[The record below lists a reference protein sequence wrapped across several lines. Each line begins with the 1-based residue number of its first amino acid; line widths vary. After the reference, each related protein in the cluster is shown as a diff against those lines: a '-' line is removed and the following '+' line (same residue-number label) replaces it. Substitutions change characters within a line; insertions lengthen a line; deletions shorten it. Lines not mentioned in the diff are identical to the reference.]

1 MRKLFIGVGALT
13 LAATSIGVGTSAY
26 AADHLDAPAVKT
38 DGRTDINDVYA
49 FRSPNNSANTVLIA
63 TVNPLAGTQNGTT
76 FHPDAKYQIVVDND
90 GDARSNGYID
100 FTFGKPS
107 KSGSQSVEVEFD
119 VAKKYK
125 AKGDTDK
132 VLSLKKSD
140 QAVAWAG
147 LADDPFFFD
156 LQAFKDQVVGEGGGR
171 TFCDAH
177 ATNFFK
183 GLNTNAIAVEVPSR
197 WLGGNAIGVWGRTRL
212 NGETI
217 DRMGRPAI
225 NTVFIPAAGKD
236 EFNQTKPQSDRS
248 RWLSTVVT
256 GLKTLSGLDGT
267 GYNDEQATSIAN
279 LLLPDVLTI
288 DTSSNAGFADL
299 NGRKL
304 DDDVI
309 DTELN
314 IVTGG
319 LGVGAVLTS
328 DCVGNDSAFTA
339 SFPYLAPKN

>member
-1 MRKLFIGVGALT
+1 MRKFSMAVGVVT
-13 LAATSIGVGTSAY
+13 LAATSVGVGTSAY

-49 FRSPNNSANTVLIA
+49 FRSPTNPANTVLIM

-76 FHPDAKYQIVVDND
+76 FHPDAKYQFVVDND

-107 KSGSQSVEVEFD
+107 KTGSQSVEVEFD
-119 VAKKYK
+119 VARKYK
-125 AKGDTDK
+125 VSGDTDQ
-132 VLSLKKSD
+132 VLSLRKSEP
-140 QAVAWAG
+140 AVAWAG

-156 LQAFKDQVVGEGGGR
+156 LQAFKDQVVGEGGSR
-171 TFCDAH
+171 TFCDAN

-197 WLGGNAIGVWGRTRL
+197 SLGGNAIGVWGRTRL
-212 NGETI
+212 DGETV
-217 DRMGRPAI
+217 DRMARPAI
-225 NTVFIPAAGKD
+225 NTVFIPATGKD

-248 RWLSTVVT
+248 RWLPTVVAK
-256 GLKTLSGLDGT
+256 LKALSGLDGT
-267 GYNDEQATSIAN
+267 GYNDAQATSIAE
-279 LLLPDVLTI
+279 LLLPDVLTV

-304 DDDVI
+304 TDDVI

-328 DCVGNDSAFTA
+328 DCVGNDSAFTP
-339 SFPYLAPKN
+339 SFPFLAPKN